1 MAAKTKRI
9 STLIESQ
16 LPGFISDTYELFS
29 KFIGKYYEQLESPGQ
44 PLDIIHN
51 ITKYKD
57 INFYDETKFI
67 QSTLLNGAISGS
79 ATTITVDDAQSFPE
93 ENGYIKIGD
102 EICFYKERTDTQFLE
117 VSRGVSGNNTLGDLY
132 TKSEFVST
140 QSASHSDNSVVYN
153 ISNLFLYAF
162 VRNFENEYLSSFP
175 DRSLKEAV
183 DKRTLISNIGDFYKA
198 KGTDRSIVFLFNTII
213 SKDPLREDVSVY
225 NPKDFTFKAS
235 VSDWVSDYKINVVL
249 VNGNPDTLEGSV
261 ITQQNPFATASI
273 EKVKSLGN
281 DEYELIVDPGSL
293 VGNFTAPAKTTLINQ
308 LDATS
313 VPGDKIDVVSTASF
327 PKAGVLNIGN
337 AVITYDDKTVNQF
350 TIQSVQSL
358 NLNYAAG
365 FDVYSGSK
373 ATTDQATLYVLDVI
387 YNVVPNIKNPYCE
400 VGDLL
405 NLTNDPIPSTTFL
418 KNTSGDLRW
427 FVNNTNQ
434 RASSIHPNIDS
445 LVNDIVSDVSALYED
460 EQYYYVASSSYPSN
474 SELVTL
480 EYEGNLVDKKLL
492 KVIRKNPITTT
503 EIYET
508 APGPV
513 GILVDGS
520 PIYSYK
526 DEEYVSFGNIEKFNI
541 TNRGTNYAVPPFVL
555 INEQPGKARAS
566 LLGEKLDSIEILEE
580 EIYSG
585 DPTVRITSG
594 EGAVL
599 SPVITEGRITSI
611 QIVNPGQYYSSP
623 PEIIIQD
630 RLGKG
635 SFAEYTAVLN
645 SKGEIAQLVNV
656 NPGRLYTRGQVI
668 IQVKPVGENASATA
682 TVKRWTK
689 NRLTN
694 TEAFDINSGYA
705 FDDGYGVVGNPRLL
719 RRRLFDSITAGYVE
733 TPTISHSPIIG
744 YAFDGN
750 PIYGPY
756 GYSNPL
762 DSTSS
767 ITRMLS
773 GYQLGTGSSGRPS
786 TTVYPLGTL
795 IEDYNFVA
803 NEQTGKTRLD
813 ANNGRFCITPDY
825 PEGVYA
831 YFITI
836 DALNSEVFPYM
847 LGENYYSLPVASN
860 YENFGQD
867 DLPSKVKR
875 IDPQEIN
882 GTYPRYRI
890 KDVSSGGVNS
900 VTVAQSPAN
909 FKVNAELIVDNNST
923 NGSGAKAKVT
933 SIEGKDVISI
943 ESKQTL
949 ALKVETVQSAYYF
962 DGDIIT
968 QQDEEGDNTFGG
980 EVVGDVLGSNIIV
993 LRDLEGTFDQNR
1005 TLTGTTEVIRLIV
1018 DVQAS
1023 FTEGATLSLVN
1034 EDGDSVASGEILE
1047 STVLQNSVTLKV
1059 LSGTFEI
1066 LEDYF
1071 LKSNNLADTSRAEIN
1086 SIISLSSNISIFNV
1100 SEDIAI
1106 VETSDNHNLSVGDFV
1121 DMSIIP
1127 DELSTE
1133 TTYYVRNKKFQQ
1145 VTLKQLNH
1153 NSKLVD
1159 TGVGSV
1165 DVLNSGNFYEYGV
1178 NGVYEDVELIFVDQS
1193 LARPG
1198 VGSPGD
1204 LGNAR
1209 ATMTIYDPVGLGAGP
1224 IGNIEFTDKG
1234 SGYRKGDVLTV
1245 NSIPI
1250 FNNTGQ
1256 TLLLVVDHA
1265 GFAKAN
1271 AKMYLTNVN
1280 NISTGDYLKI
1290 DSEIVK
1296 IGFVDTI
1303 EKSVTVTRGEKNTV
1317 AANHYDNAQVTLEEG
1332 FYNFSSGYRPLGEN
1346 AAAPYFNS
1354 FDQKTNR
1361 LTVSFDYGIQNPTI
1375 IQNSTAF
1382 ADQSI
1387 PQKLVQISSAGEV
1400 ITSLEFSKDDETN
1413 FVENPIIELQ
1423 KYYSYKFDT
1432 SHPSMADTVFDFS
1445 SSSNYNIFTPE
1456 KVVSVNAPGTAGS
1469 FVSVKFGFG
1478 PNIVGITQE
1487 AQDVPFQNYYYFVS
1501 GPNVISS
1508 GEGYFKIIDD
1518 PLSGT
1523 KLVDFITPN
1532 KFVYL
1537 LDSIPQYDGSG
1548 DISYTT
1554 TSTSPVGR
1562 INSVGIIATGSAY
1575 TKLPIVKGVPVAD
1588 PATYNLVVDTS
1599 SGSIT
1604 GVEKISGGSNYINPI
1619 AVLSSTGT
1627 LDADLDLITEN
1638 GSVKSIVVRSGGL
1651 GYDTDTT
1658 ITIVESDVYLYF
1670 GSNDI
1675 GLVRTVSVE
1684 NSGSS
1689 FNKDNTLLK
1698 DYTSNVTLLIKDFED
1713 YSFRNGMAVN
1723 QGNASGIVTDW
1734 RAGTN
1739 ILKLRNVSGKF
1750 YAGQELSS
1758 GIATVVADL
1767 TTTFDLDLKSYSDNL
1782 GRFFGEKG
1790 VLDAP
1795 SQRIT
1800 DSFFYQDY
1808 SYVIRSKTSVNDWR
1822 DLVKDTTHPAG
1833 FVMFSEMVVDAG
1845 AKVDS
1850 LKSES
1855 VSRSVVATINLP
1867 KINVYSSSKVTKTT
1881 LSILNSEVI
1890 DARRGRG
1897 TIAVDQY
1904 DFDETQIF
1912 EVELIQDFT
1921 GDFDPNTGQKIGSD
1935 TFNLRNKETGNII
1948 SIAGENNLVLT
1959 LDGILQEPGESFV
1972 CPGGSS
1978 IVFSEPPF
1986 GTRIVEGQ
1994 EVEAQKFFAKYFT
2007 FRNSAYNNRYFR
2019 KIQDISS
2026 QFDGEKTEFNLF
2038 WSDGSIVKSEPF
2050 ENFLVT
2056 IDSVLQRYK
2065 DNEDSQ
2071 FGNSYYIVRSESE
2084 LVTDKIVFTEAPKFV
2099 ESPYEEA
2106 QTEEFIN
2113 RSSCFIYGIGN
2124 YDRLT
2129 IKRGAFGTTHQIID
2143 EVNSVVTDISE
2154 PLYALV
2160 FVDGVLQNSKSYTI
2174 SGSTLRF
2181 TEPLRKYSDESGID
2195 IYQRVDILVP
2205 YGRNRDARL
2214 TGYDFEPYGYTNQY
2228 TITIDGVG
2236 VDTEFNSN
2244 FGSIDPAN
2252 YTIVYQGMMV
2262 LGRIISSVTSTDQV
2276 RLVVES
2282 RRNENYND
2290 SAPLEFYNRKYNV
2303 TYTLPGTYTV
2313 SFSYDT
2319 DADGVRVLG
2328 KTIVAPWLYRT
2339 ENNVKAWDI
2348 KNKLRASI
2356 LPGDKIKIDGEKNY
2370 RTVKSIPQK
2379 VYTRDYR
2386 SSAFSSHQHYGKI
2399 IATKYSGRRY
2409 GFGLTVDAVVEN
2421 GSVVDLIWNKRDF
2434 ENNVPGTTRDYFT
2447 TPQLYFIPQTNSGGG
2462 ASARVVINPITGH
2475 VIDIEL
2481 LSGGSGYEEAPEV
2494 VVARE
2499 YELIKER
2506 KFQKEDT
2513 LVLPYLIQ
2521 NRVQNVIASANIFAE
2536 SEGDAA
2542 TAIFTIFEVP
2552 VQLVLQADTTILIQ
2566 PQTEAGI
2573 TLVDSNV
2580 TSVFTFVTEQKI
2592 VTPQEV
2598 TFEVL
2603 RVLESTSTS
2612 GQIQLKITENITN
2625 IVTLDIKGDLTPVFL
2640 GTSSDLGAFLDAP
2653 LTETTNIIYAGS
2665 TRLFPDTGKLLIGKE
2680 LVFYNG
2686 NDLVNNRFLQAERGY
2701 ENTIATTHNAGDYFR
2716 LIPEFVSVISVPL
2729 TITSI
2734 SQVSS
2739 ASAQQLAE
2747 SALTVFLESR
2757 VGEELDIKP
2766 NQSEI
2771 VKTIPFNLI
2780 VDSVQDVDKQIV
2792 NNIWPNKADVIQPAE
2807 PNEVF
2812 VQKFVD
2818 FTVPPVSMPE
2828 GKQEIQITS
2837 TLDLEYETQVKQLKK
2852 EILIQPKE
2860 SEAAVLLS
2868 NETITR
2874 FSILIENFKEQV
2886 ATQNRFD
2893 LRPAEGQEVTK
2904 IIDLA
2909 PLNSR
2914 ISDKLIQEA
2923 SLFIEALA
2931 PTVSFGEYFSDINFF
2946 IEQIRKVE
2954 SVLPEKYIKITNT
2967 LRKII
2972 TLDLDLVKEIVLSGP
2987 NHEYNLN
2994 ASASGEVF
3002 NQLSSIV
3009 DQQRAVIDAA
3019 NRLPFESRYIDITNI
3034 IRKIIPLEINIT
3046 KQITQIIT
3054 PDRTSR
3060 LGGINS
3066 AGSFSK
3072 ITQIITT
3079 LKENLD
3085 NIITSLTELD
3095 LGPDGIQ
3102 IVEIERE
3109 MSAGAV
3115 DSIETDVVL
3124 TSFVLLNDNTTYV
3137 DLIEPTEILRRD
3149 SSITIAQ
3156 NESQMRPWDY
3166 LKETDSPKLYR
3177 IGESADNVVNIR
3189 YSPINVGFNL
3199 RTIENNAFLDTG
3211 VFDIDGNGGSISG
3224 LISYYTSVTPTL
3236 TIEDFERNS
3245 LSKYTIGGETIKFG
3259 VPSIQEFGAL
3269 LDGPLTNSDTT
3280 INIRY
3285 SLDIADLTAD
3295 NNPIKHFPDSGK
3307 LLVGNEVVSYTGKT
3321 FTSFTGVTRGI
3332 DGTTAQSHLD
3342 GDYLRSTR

>member
-1 MAAKTKRI
+1 MAAKTKKI

-57 INFYDETKFI
+57 INFYDESKFI
-67 QSTLLNGAISGS
+67 QSTVLNGSLSDS

-102 EICFYKERTDTQFLE
+102 EICFYKERTNTQFLE

-175 DRSLKEAV
+175 DKSLKEAV
-183 DKRTLISNIGDFYKA
+183 DKRTLISNIGNFYKA

-235 VSDWVSDYKINVVL
+235 VSDWASDYKINVVL
-249 VNGNPDTLEGSV
+249 VNGDPDTLEGSV

-273 EKVKSLGN
+273 EKVISLGN
-281 DEYELIVDPGSL
+281 NEYQLVVDSGSV
-293 VGNFTAPAKTTLINQ
+293 VGNFVAPAKTTLINQ
-308 LDATS
+308 LSALS
-313 VPGDKIDVVSTASF
+313 VSGDKIDVVSTASF
-327 PKAGVLNIGN
+327 PKKGILNIGN
-337 AVITYDDKTVNQF
+337 AVITYSDKTVNQF
-350 TIQSVQSL
+350 TIQSTQTL
-358 NLNYAAG
+358 NLNYNVG

-405 NLTNDPIPSTTFL
+405 NLTDNPISTTPFL
-418 KNTSGDLRW
+418 KDTNGTLRW

-434 RASSIHPNIDS
+434 RVSSIYPNIDN

-460 EQYYYVASSSYPSN
+460 EQYYYVASSSYPAY

-492 KVIRKNPITTT
+492 KVLRKNPINTT

-508 APGPV
+508 NPGPV

-520 PIYSYK
+520 PLYGYK
-526 DEEYVSFGNIEKFNI
+526 DEEYVSFGNIEKINI
-541 TNRGTNYAVPPFVL
+541 TNKGTNYAAAPFVL
-555 INEQPGKARAS
+555 INEQPGKARSS
-566 LLGEKLDSIEILEE
+566 LLGERLDSIEILEK

-585 DPTVRITSG
+585 DPTIRITSG

-611 QIVNPGQYYSSP
+611 EIVNPGQYYSSP
-623 PEIIIQD
+623 PEIVIEDI
-630 RLGKG
+630 LGKG
-635 SFAEYTAVLN
+635 SFAEYRAVLN

-656 NPGRLYTRGQVI
+656 NPGRLYTRGKVRI
-668 IQVKPVGENASATA
+668 EVRPVGKGAFATA
-682 TVKRWTK
+682 NVKRWTK

-694 TEAFDINSGYA
+694 TEAFDNNNGYA
-705 FDDGYGVVGNPRLL
+705 FNDGYGVVGNPKLL
-719 RRRLFDSITAGYVE
+719 RRRLLDSITAGYLE

-756 GYSNPL
+756 GYSDPL
-762 DSTSS
+762 NSTSS
-767 ITRMLS
+767 IARMVS
-773 GYQLGTGSSGRPS
+773 GYELGTGSSGRPS
-786 TTVYPLGTL
+786 QTVYPLGTL

-803 NEQTGKTRLD
+803 TEQTGKTRLD
-813 ANNGRFCITPDY
+813 ANNGRFCVTPDY

-831 YFITI
+831 YFVTI
-836 DALNSEVFPYM
+836 DAVNNSVFPYM

-867 DLPSKVKR
+867 DLPSNVKR
-875 IDPQEIN
+875 IDPQDIN

-890 KDVSSGGVNS
+890 KDVSSGGINS
-900 VTVAQSPAN
+900 ATVAQSPAN
-909 FKVNAELIVDNNST
+909 FKVNAQLVVDNTST
-923 NGSGAKAKVT
+923 NGEGAKAKVT
-933 SIEGKDVISI
+933 SIEGKDVTSI

-949 ALKVETVQSAYYF
+949 ALKVETVQSTYYF
-962 DGDIIT
+962 DGDIVT
-968 QQDEEGDNTFGG
+968 QQDEEGDIVFGG
-980 EVVGDVLGSNIIV
+980 EVVGDVLGSNIVI
-993 LRDLEGTFDQNR
+993 LRDLEGTFNQNR

-1018 DVQAS
+1018 DIQAS
-1023 FTEGATLSLVN
+1023 FTRGATLSLVN

-1047 STVLQNSVTLKV
+1047 STSLQNSVTVKV

-1071 LKSNNLADTSRAEIN
+1071 LKSSNLADTSRAEIN
-1086 SIISLSSNISIFNV
+1086 FINSLSSNISIFNV
-1100 SEDIAI
+1100 NEDIAI
-1106 VETSDNHNLSVGDFV
+1106 VETSNNHELNIGDLV

-1133 TTYYVRNKKFQQ
+1133 TTYYVRNRKIQQ
-1145 VTLKQLNH
+1145 VTLKNLNH

-1165 DVLNSGNFYEYGV
+1165 DVLNSGNSYDFGV
-1178 NGVYEDVELIFVDQS
+1178 DGVYEDVELIFVDQS

-1204 LGNAR
+1204 LGNAK
-1209 ATMTIYDPVGLGAGP
+1209 ATMTIYDPVGLGVGP
-1224 IGNIEFTDKG
+1224 IGDIEFTDKG
-1234 SGYRKGDVLTV
+1234 SGYRTGDVLTV
-1245 NSIPI
+1245 NSIPV

-1256 TLLLVVDHA
+1256 TLVLVVDHV

-1271 AKMYLTNVN
+1271 AKLYLTNVN

-1296 IGFVDTI
+1296 VGFVDTT

-1317 AANHYDNAQVTLEEG
+1317 VANHYDNAQVTLEEG
-1332 FYNFSSGYRPLGEN
+1332 FYNFSDGYRPLGEN
-1346 AAAPYFNS
+1346 AAAPYFSS
-1354 FDQKTNR
+1354 FDQETNI
-1361 LTVSFDYGIQNPTI
+1361 LTVVFDYGIQNPTI

-1382 ADQSI
+1382 VDQSI
-1387 PQKLVQISSAGEV
+1387 PQKLVQISSAEEA

-1413 FVENPIIELQ
+1413 FVVNPIIELQ

-1445 SSSNYNIFTPE
+1445 SSLNYNIFTPE
-1456 KVVSVNAPGTAGS
+1456 KVVSLNAPGTAGS
-1469 FVSVKFGFG
+1469 FVSVRFGFG

-1487 AQDVPFQNYYYFVS
+1487 VQDVIFQNYYYFVL

-1523 KLVDFITPN
+1523 KVVDFATSN

-1537 LDSIPQYDGSG
+1537 LDSVPQYDGTG

-1554 TSTSPVGR
+1554 NSSSPTGK
-1562 INSVGIIATGSAY
+1562 INSVGIVATGSSY

-1588 PATYNLVVDTS
+1588 PAIYNLSVDTS
-1599 SGSIT
+1599 SGAIT
-1604 GVEKISGGSNYINPI
+1604 GVEKISGGSNYVNPV

-1627 LDADLDLITEN
+1627 TSADLDIITEN
-1638 GSVKSIVVRSGGL
+1638 GSIKSIVVRSGGL

-1658 ITIVESDVYLYF
+1658 ISIVESDVNIYF

-1713 YSFRNGMAVN
+1713 YSFRNGMVVS

-1750 YAGQELSS
+1750 YTNQQLSS

-1790 VLDAP
+1790 VLDSP

-1808 SYVIRSKTSVNDWR
+1808 SYVIRSKTSINDWR

-1833 FVMFSEMVVDAG
+1833 FVMFSEMVIDAG

-1855 VSRSVVATINLP
+1855 VSRSVVSTINLP

-1890 DARRGRG
+1890 DARRGKG

-1921 GDFDPNTGQKIGSD
+1921 GNFDSNTGQKIGLD
-1935 TFNLRNKETGNII
+1935 TFNLKNKETGNII
-1948 SIAGENNLVLT
+1948 SVAGENNLVLT
-1959 LDGILQEPGESFV
+1959 LDGILQEPGESFI
-1972 CPGGSS
+1972 CPGGST
-1978 IVFSEPPF
+1978 IIFSEPPF

-1994 EVEAQKFFAKYFT
+1994 EVGAQKFFAKYFT

-2019 KIQDISS
+2019 KINDISG
-2026 QFDGEKTEFNLF
+2026 QFDGEKTEFDLF

-2065 DNEDSQ
+2065 DNENSQ

-2084 LVTDKIVFTEAPKFV
+2084 LVTDKIVFTEPPKFV

-2129 IKRGAFGTTHQIID
+2129 IKRGAFGISHQIID

-2174 SGSTLRF
+2174 SGSTIRF

-2236 VDTEFNSN
+2236 VDTEFSTNLS
-2244 FGSIDPAN
+2244 SVDPAN
-2252 YTIVYQGMMV
+2252 YTIVYQGSMV
-2262 LGRIISSVTSTDQV
+2262 LGRVIASRTSTDQV
-2276 RLVVES
+2276 VLVVES
-2282 RRNENYND
+2282 RRNEDYD
-2290 SAPLEFYNRKYNV
+2290 DTAPLEFYNKKFNI
-2303 TYTLPGTYTV
+2303 TYTLAGTYTV
-2313 SFSYDT
+2313 NFSYDT

-2328 KTIVAPWLYRT
+2328 KTIVAPWLYKT
-2339 ENNVKAWDI
+2339 ENNVKAWNT

-2370 RTVKSIPQK
+2370 RTVKSIPEK

-2386 SSAFSSHQHYGKI
+2386 SLSFSSHQHYGKI

-2434 ENNVPGTTRDYFT
+2434 ENNTPGTTRDYFT
-2447 TPQLYFIPQTNSGGG
+2447 TPHLYFIPQTNSGGG
-2462 ASARVVINPITGH
+2462 AAAKVVINPVTGH

-2481 LSGGSGYEEAPEV
+2481 VSGGSGYEEAPEV
-2494 VVARE
+2494 IVARE
-2499 YELIKER
+2499 YEIIKER

-2513 LVLPYLIQ
+2513 IVLPYTIQ
-2521 NRVQNVIASANIFAE
+2521 NRIQNIIASANIFAE

-2542 TAIFTIFEVP
+2542 TAIFTVFEVP
-2552 VQLVLQADTTILIQ
+2552 IQLVLEADTTIIIE
-2566 PQTEAGI
+2566 PRIEAGV
-2573 TLVDSNV
+2573 TLVDPYV
-2580 TSVFTFVTEQKI
+2580 TSVFTFITEQKV

-2603 RVLESTSTS
+2603 RVLESTNTS
-2612 GQIQLKITENITN
+2612 GQIELKITENITN

-2739 ASAQQLAE
+2739 ASAQKLAE
-2747 SALTVFLESR
+2747 SAVTLFLESR

-2766 NQSEI
+2766 NRSEV
-2771 VKTIPFNLI
+2771 VKTIPFNI
-2780 VDSVQDVDKQIV
+2780 TVDSVQDVENQIV
-2792 NNIWPNKADVIQPAE
+2792 NNIWPEKADVIQPAE

-2812 VQKFVD
+2812 VQKFID
-2818 FTVPPVSMPE
+2818 FSIPPVSME
-2828 GKQEIQITS
+2828 EELEIQITS
-2837 TLDLEYETQVKQLKK
+2837 RLDLEYETQIKQLKK
-2852 EILIQPKE
+2852 EILIQPDQSKA
-2860 SEAAVLLS
+2860 SVLLS

-2874 FSILIENFKEQV
+2874 FTILIENFKEQV
-2886 ATQNRFD
+2886 ASQNKFN
-2893 LRPAEGQEVTK
+2893 LSPAEGQEVIK
-2904 IIDLA
+2904 IIDLE
-2909 PLNSR
+2909 PLNTS

-2923 SLFIEALA
+2923 SLFIEGLL
-2931 PTVSFGEYFSDINFF
+2931 PTVSFGEFFSEINYF
-2946 IEQIRKVE
+2946 IEQTRTVE
-2954 SVLPEKYIKITNT
+2954 SVLPEKYIDITNT

-2972 TLDLDLVKEIVLSGP
+2972 TLDLDLVKEIVLTGP
-2987 NHEYNLN
+2987 NHEYSLN

-3002 NQLSSIV
+3002 NQLVSII

-3019 NRLPFESRYIDITNI
+3019 NRLPVESRYIDITNI

-3072 ITQIITT
+3072 ITEIITT

-3085 NIITSLTELD
+3085 KIITSLTELN

-3102 IVEIERE
+3102 TVEIERE

-3124 TSFVLLNDNTTYV
+3124 TSFVLLNDNVTYV
-3137 DLIEPTEILRRD
+3137 DLLEPTEILRRD

-3166 LKETDSPKLYR
+3166 LKETDSAELYR
-3177 IGESADNVVNIR
+3177 IGEVTDKVINIR

-3245 LSKYTIGGETIKFG
+3245 LSKYTIGGETIRFG

-3269 LDGPLTNSDTT
+3269 LDGPLTNTDTT

-3295 NNPIKHFPDSGK
+3295 NNPIKHFPNSGK

-3321 FTSFTGVTRGI
+3321 FTTFTGVTRGI